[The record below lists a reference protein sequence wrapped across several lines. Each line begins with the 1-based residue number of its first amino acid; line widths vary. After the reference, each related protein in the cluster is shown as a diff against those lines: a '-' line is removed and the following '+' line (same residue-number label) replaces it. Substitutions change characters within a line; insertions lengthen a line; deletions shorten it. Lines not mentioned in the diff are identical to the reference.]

1 METTIEELTRNESE
15 TLKTNILDEEGD
27 ALNCEFHYDDCIH
40 IKTKGYSYITLSKNN
55 LYKMIELI
63 EEAEEVYDFEG
74 V

>member
-1 METTIEELTRNESE
+1 METTIEELTRNENE
-15 TLKTNILDEEGD
+15 TLKTTILDEEGD
-27 ALNCEFHYDDCIH
+27 ALNCEFHYDYCIH
-40 IKTKGYSYITLSKNN
+40 VKTKEYSFITLSKNN